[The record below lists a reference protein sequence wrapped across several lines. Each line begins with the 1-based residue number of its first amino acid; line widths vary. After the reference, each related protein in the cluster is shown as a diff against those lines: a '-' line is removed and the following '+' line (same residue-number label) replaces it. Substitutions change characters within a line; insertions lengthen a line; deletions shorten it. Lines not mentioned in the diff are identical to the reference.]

1 MTTRKKSSGLC
12 RKLVGEER
20 TKMNGLDSPRQPRVL
35 GISGRSGSG
44 KTTLIEAMLPVF
56 EAAGWSVNVVKH
68 SHHDI
73 ELDPPGKDSARF
85 RGAGAREV
93 IIRSSY
99 RFSIS
104 RELHGEPE
112 PSLSELIA
120 RLSPADLTIVEGYHS
135 ENLPRLEVYR
145 PARGIA
151 PQYPSLASMISVVSD
166 EESAVDSLPVWPLNE
181 PAEVAARIMAW
192 FEAQGSEFEGEDA

>member
-1 MTTRKKSSGLC
+1 MTQTTSLIAQ
-12 RKLVGEER
+12 VHQA
-20 TKMNGLDSPRQPRVL
+20 RQRVL

-56 EAAGWSVNVVKH
+56 EQAVWSVNIVKH

-93 IIRSSY
+93 IVSSPY

-104 RELHGEPE
+104 RELRGASE
-112 PSLSELIA
+112 PSLSELIG

-145 PARGIA
+145 PSRAIE
-151 PQYPSLASMISVVSD
+151 PQYPNLQSMIAVVSD
-166 EESAVDSLPVWPLNE
+166 EPGAAGESGLPVWPLNE
-181 PAEVAARIMAW
+181 PATVARNIMQW
-192 FEAQGSEFEGEDA
+192 FEMTALDQA

>member
-1 MTTRKKSSGLC
+1 MTETTSPITKEQGFSS
-12 RKLVGEER
+12 
-20 TKMNGLDSPRQPRVL
+20 RVL

-56 EAAGWSVNVVKH
+56 EQAGWSVNIVKH

-93 IIRSSY
+93 IISSPY

-104 RELHGEPE
+104 RELRGAPE
-112 PSLSELIA
+112 PSLAELID

-135 ENLPRLEVYR
+135 ENLPRIEVYR
-145 PARGIA
+145 PSRGIE
-151 PQYPSLASMISVVSD
+151 PQYPTLQSMIAVVSD
-166 EESAVDSLPVWPLNE
+166 EVDAAATCGLPVWPLND
-181 PAEVAARIMAW
+181 PATVAHQIMQW
-192 FEAQGSEFEGEDA
+192 FQTTIQDQA

>member
-1 MTTRKKSSGLC
+1 MIDTHI
-12 RKLVGEER
+12 
-20 TKMNGLDSPRQPRVL
+20 QRVL
-35 GISGRSGSG
+35 GISGRSGTG

-56 EAAGWSVNVVKH
+56 ESAGWSVNIVKH

-85 RGAGAREV
+85 RQAGAREV
-93 IIRSSY
+93 IVSSPY

-104 RELHGEPE
+104 RELCGAPE
-112 PSLSELIA
+112 PSLTELIK

-145 PARGIA
+145 PSRGLQ
-151 PQYPSLASMISVVSD
+151 PQYPGLQSMIAVISD
-166 EESAVDSLPVWPLNE
+166 ETNAADGSALPVWPLND
-181 PAEVAARIMAW
+181 PVKVAGNIMDWFDARVDARTN
-192 FEAQGSEFEGEDA
+192 ASGKEDV

>member
-1 MTTRKKSSGLC
+1 
-12 RKLVGEER
+12 
-20 TKMNGLDSPRQPRVL
+20 MNGLDSPKQPRVL

-56 EAAGWSVNVVKH
+56 AAAGWSVNVVKH

-93 IIRSSY
+93 IISSPY

-104 RELHGEPE
+104 RELRGAPE
-112 PSLSELIA
+112 PSLSDLIA
-120 RLSPADLTIVEGYHS
+120 RLTPADLTIVEGYHS
-135 ENLPRLEVYR
+135 ENLPRIEVYR
-145 PARGIA
+145 PARGIE
-151 PQYPSLASMISVVSD
+151 PQYPGLASMIAVVSD

-181 PAEVAARIMAW
+181 PAEVAACIIAW
-192 FEAQGSEFEGEDA
+192 FEAQETGDQKSVLKGDGV

>member
-1 MTTRKKSSGLC
+1 MSQQHTTK
-12 RKLVGEER
+12 
-20 TKMNGLDSPRQPRVL
+20 QPRVL

-56 EAAGWSVNVVKH
+56 AAAGWSVNVVKH

-73 ELDPPGKDSARF
+73 VLDPPGKDSAKF
-85 RGAGAREV
+85 RAAGAREV
-93 IIRSSY
+93 IISSPY

-120 RLSPADLTIVEGYHS
+120 RLSPADLTIVEGYHA

-145 PARGIA
+145 PARGIE
-151 PQYPSLASMISVVSD
+151 PQYPGLASMIAVVSD
-166 EESAVDSLPVWPLNE
+166 QADATQALPVWPLNE

-192 FEAQGSEFEGEDA
+192 FEGQNSAFQGEAS

>member
-1 MTTRKKSSGLC
+1 MTETTSLITEYKGSTR
-12 RKLVGEER
+12 
-20 TKMNGLDSPRQPRVL
+20 RVL
-35 GISGRSGSG
+35 GVSGRSGSG

-56 EAAGWSVNVVKH
+56 EAAGWSVNIVKH

-93 IIRSSY
+93 IISSPY

-104 RELHGEPE
+104 RELRGAPE
-112 PSLSELIA
+112 PSLSELID
-120 RLSPADLTIVEGYHS
+120 RLSPADLTIVEGYHG

-145 PARGIA
+145 PSRGIE
-151 PQYPSLASMISVVSD
+151 PQYPNLLSMIAVVSD
-166 EESAVDSLPVWPLNE
+166 ETGAAEGSGIPVWPLNE
-181 PAEVAARIMAW
+181 PATVARRIMQW
-192 FEAQGSEFEGEDA
+192 FETARQGQA